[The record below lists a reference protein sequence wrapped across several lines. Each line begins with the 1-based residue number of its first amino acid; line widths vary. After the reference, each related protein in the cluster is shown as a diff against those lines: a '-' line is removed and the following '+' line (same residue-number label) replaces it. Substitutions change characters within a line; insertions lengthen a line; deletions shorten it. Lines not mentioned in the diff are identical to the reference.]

1 MLTYHPKRKMS
12 VISFE
17 ANGFTS
23 TLTHMKKK
31 IEELTNKNAST
42 KILLYM
48 VIHDLKHPT
57 EALIENVNR
66 MTQLLHF
73 TQTQL
78 AQALL
83 ENNEL
88 QKQLNMLMY
97 SSEADCNSP
106 LAAKKS
112 FLMGSHLSAMSKQE
126 EGKQLSSASERSEEH
141 ESNQAKESEPNS
153 SFNSESEESKDRN
166 LEF

>member
-1 MLTYHPKRKMS
+1 MSDASSQRDSPQGVITKSPLTTLSYSPKRKMS

-17 ANGFTS
+17 ATGFTS

-88 QKQLNMLMY
+88 
-97 SSEADCNSP
+97 
-106 LAAKKS
+106 
-112 FLMGSHLSAMSKQE
+112 
-126 EGKQLSSASERSEEH
+126 
-141 ESNQAKESEPNS
+141 
-153 SFNSESEESKDRN
+153 
-166 LEF
+166 